1 MNLYSIYEYQFNMVF
16 FISIAEFF
24 SRITKT
30 AITFIVYIVTEFE
43 FKNEFIVRSTRLD
56 FFVHASSNI
65 NF

>member
-1 MNLYSIYEYQFNMVF
+1 MVF